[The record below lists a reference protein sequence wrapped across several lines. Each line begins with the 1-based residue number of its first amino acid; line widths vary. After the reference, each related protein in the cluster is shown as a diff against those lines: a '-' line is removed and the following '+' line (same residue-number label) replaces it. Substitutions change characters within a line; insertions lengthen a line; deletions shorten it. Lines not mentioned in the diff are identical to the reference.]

1 MSHCHVDHLMFSNK
15 KSQQLRINMKAF
27 TITFLF
33 LSFTFCLGEIAEED
47 KIKAGHYQ
55 QWRAKIP
62 LVKKNDE
69 SYKPD
74 CHVECIKRC
83 GSDHKGVSVCGSMF
97 EYADDPLKDE
107 VCFLLISPNEIIHKV
122 ARFWPKLRDLI
133 YLKS

>member
-1 MSHCHVDHLMFSNK
+1 
-15 KSQQLRINMKAF
+15 MKA
-27 TITFLF
+27 ITFLF

-62 LVKKNDE
+62 LSKKNDE

-74 CHVECIKRC
+74 CHIECIKRC

-97 EYADDPLKDE
+97 EYADDPLKDD

-122 ARFWPKLRDLI
+122 ARFWPKLRDHFVLI
-133 YLKS
+133 LMTFFGIKLLCFNFHLFYFNLDHL

>member
-33 LSFTFCLGEIAEED
+33 LSFNFCRGEIAEED

-69 SYKPD
+69 SYKPL
-74 CHVECIKRC
+74 K
-83 GSDHKGVSVCGSMF
+83 KGGKVQ
-97 EYADDPLKDE
+97 
-107 VCFLLISPNEIIHKV
+107 ISISLES
-122 ARFWPKLRDLI
+122 RLFRSLE
-133 YLKS
+133 